1 MSDKPKFLSFQGAM
15 YVRADQFVTPPLE
28 QTFSGGTKRE
38 TVTKVN
44 FADGSWFE
52 AGDKGY
58 KAWPLTDRLVKVVAL
73 GQEPEPI
80 KMVLDL
86 DVNEALDK
94 ISSVIARTELAD
106 NLKSPVVINATN
118 LTVNG
123 VDIAADI
130 KRIVIEQL
138 KKELQPGGILNQ

>member
-15 YVRADQFVTPPLE
+15 YVRADLFVQPASVNYKCG
-28 QTFSGGTKRE
+28 FDAE
-38 TVTKVN
+38 TVAKVN
-44 FADGSWFE
+44 FSESTWFE
-52 AGDKGY
+52 VGDNGY

>member
-1 MSDKPKFLSFQGAM
+1 MSGKNIPRYVSFNGVVYEYAAGLGQSHLAGA
-15 YVRADQFVTPPLE
+15 
-28 QTFSGGTKRE
+28 G
-38 TVTKVN
+38 KV
-44 FADGSWFE
+44 G
-52 AGDKGY
+52 
-58 KAWPLTDRLVKVVAL
+58 VL